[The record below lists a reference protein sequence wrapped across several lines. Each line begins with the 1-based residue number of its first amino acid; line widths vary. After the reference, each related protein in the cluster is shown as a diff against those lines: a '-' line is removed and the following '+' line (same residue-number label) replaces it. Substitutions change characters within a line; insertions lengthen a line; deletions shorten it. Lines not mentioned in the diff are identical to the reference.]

1 MTSQTEVDRILEEA
15 RSGGDW
21 IGANVEVDEAFLDRA
36 VQATLDQIGPIG
48 DGGGGPSSPPPPS
61 RTIFANPWMGW
72 IAGGC
77 LVAATVLAIYVARK
91 PSSEP
96 SEAQTVVVDGPS
108 PVTLA
113 DPVTVAKETP
123 NATMGAA
130 PLTDLQPVLDAPSEP
145 VEPEPLGATSKTDGT
160 AKGGE
165 CPKTARGPSAGELF
179 QQANAARTD
188 KQFDDARE
196 LYGRIVRVYPRAREA
211 AMARISLGRLE
222 LEHFDRP
229 KIALEHFEAYLD
241 GSGSKPL
248 AGEALVGCAR
258 ALQELGDAKGETAA
272 WQELLSEH
280 PDSAH
285 AERAQRRLAELSG
298 G

>member
-1 MTSQTEVDRILEEA
+1 MTARTEVDRILEEG
-15 RSGGDW
+15 RSGADW

-36 VQATLDQIGPIG
+36 VQATLDQIGPVG
-48 DGGGGPSSPPPPS
+48 GGGGGPSSPPPPS
-61 RTIFANPWMGW
+61 HAILAKPWMGW

-77 LVAATVLAIYVARK
+77 LVAATVLAIYAARK

-96 SEAQTVVVDGPS
+96 SEAQTVAVDGPLL
-108 PVTLA
+108 VTPA
-113 DPVTVAKETP
+113 DPVTVAKEVP
-123 NATMGAA
+123 SATMPAA
-130 PLTDLQPVLDAPSEP
+130 PPTDLQPVLDAPSEP
-145 VEPEPLGATSKTDGT
+145 IEPEPLGATSKT
-160 AKGGE
+160 
-165 CPKTARGPSAGELF
+165 ARGPNASELF
-179 QQANAARTD
+179 QQANAARTN

-196 LYGRIVRVYPRAREA
+196 LYGQIVRVYPRAREA
-211 AMARISLGRLE
+211 SMARISLGRLE

-241 GSGSKPL
+241 GSGSESL
-248 AGEALVGCAR
+248 AGEALVGRAR
-258 ALQELGDAKGETAA
+258 ALQELGDAKGEAAA

-285 AERAQRRLAELSG
+285 AERAQRRLFELAG

>member
-1 MTSQTEVDRILEEA
+1 MTAQTEVDRILEA
-15 RSGGDW
+15 GRSGADW

-36 VQATLDQIGPIG
+36 VQATLDQLGPVG
-48 DGGGGPSSPPPPS
+48 GGGGGPSSPPPPS
-61 RTIFANPWMGW
+61 LAIFAKPWMGW
-72 IAGGC
+72 IVGGC
-77 LVAATVLAIYVARK
+77 VGGAAVLGIYAAQK

-96 SEAQTVVVDGPS
+96 SEAQTVAVDGPS
-108 PVTLA
+108 LVTPA
-113 DPVTVAKETP
+113 DPVTVAKQAP
-123 NATMGAA
+123 NATMRAAPATDSPA
-130 PLTDLQPVLDAPSEP
+130 PLTGADNLNEVLDAPSEP
-145 VEPEPLGATSKTDGT
+145 VEPEPLGAASK
-160 AKGGE
+160 A
-165 CPKTARGPSAGELF
+165 ARVPSAGELF

-241 GSGSKPL
+241 GEGQKPL
-248 AGEALVGCAR
+248 AGEALVGRAR
-258 ALQELGDAKGETAA
+258 ALQELGDAKGEVAA
-272 WQELLSEH
+272 WRELLSEH

-285 AERAQRRLAELSG
+285 AERAQRRMAELSG

>member
-1 MTSQTEVDRILEEA
+1 MTSQSEVDRILEEG

-21 IGANVEVDEAFLDRA
+21 IGANVEVDEAFLERA
-36 VQATLDQIGPIG
+36 VQATLDQIGPVG

-61 RTIFANPWMGW
+61 RAIFANPWMGW

-96 SEAQTVVVDGPS
+96 SEAQTVFVDGPS
-108 PVTLA
+108 LVTPA

-130 PLTDLQPVLDAPSEP
+130 PPTALQPVLDAPSEP
-145 VEPEPLGATSKTDGT
+145 VEPEPLGATS
-160 AKGGE
+160 
-165 CPKTARGPSAGELF
+165 KTARGPSAGELF

-258 ALQELGDAKGETAA
+258 ALQELGEAKGETAA

-285 AERAQRRLAELSG
+285 AERAQRRLTELSG

>member
-21 IGANVEVDEAFLDRA
+21 IGAKVEVDEAFLDRA
-36 VQATLDQIGPIG
+36 VQATLDQIGPVG

-61 RTIFANPWMGW
+61 RAIFANPWMGW

-96 SEAQTVVVDGPS
+96 SEAQTVFVDGPS
-108 PVTLA
+108 LVTPADPVTLA
-113 DPVTVAKETP
+113 KKTP

-130 PLTDLQPVLDAPSEP
+130 PPTDLQPVLDAPSEP
-145 VEPEPLGATSKTDGT
+145 VEPEPLAATS
-160 AKGGE
+160 
-165 CPKTARGPSAGELF
+165 KTARGPSAGELF

-229 KIALEHFEAYLD
+229 NIALEHFEAYLD

-258 ALQELGDAKGETAA
+258 ALQELGDAKGEAAA

>member
-1 MTSQTEVDRILEEA
+1 MTARTEVDRILDA
-15 RSGGDW
+15 GRSGADW

-36 VQATLDQIGPIG
+36 VQATLDQIGPVG
-48 DGGGGPSSPPPPS
+48 GGGGGPSSPPPASPA
-61 RTIFANPWMGW
+61 IFAKPLMGW

-77 LVAATVLAIYVARK
+77 LVAATVLGISAAQK

-96 SEAQTVVVDGPS
+96 SEAQTVAVDGLSLVKP
-108 PVTLA
+108 A
-113 DPVTVAKETP
+113 NPVTVAMP
-123 NATMGAA
+123 AA
-130 PLTDLQPVLDAPSEP
+130 PPTDLQPVLDAPSEP
-145 VEPEPLGATSKTDGT
+145 VEPEPVGATSKT
-160 AKGGE
+160 
-165 CPKTARGPSAGELF
+165 ARRPSAGELF

-222 LEHFDRP
+222 LEHFNRP

-241 GSGSKPL
+241 GEGRKPL
-248 AGEALVGCAR
+248 AGEALVGRAR
-258 ALQELGDAKGETAA
+258 ALQELGDAKAEAAA

>member
-1 MTSQTEVDRILEEA
+1 MTARTEVDRILEEG
-15 RSGGDW
+15 RSGADW

-36 VQATLDQIGPIG
+36 VQATLDQIGPVG

-61 RTIFANPWMGW
+61 RAIFANPWMGW

-77 LVAATVLAIYVARK
+77 LVAATVLAIHK
-91 PSSEP
+91 PTSEP
-96 SEAQTVVVDGPS
+96 SEVQAVAVDGPS
-108 PVTLA
+108 LVTPA
-113 DPVTVAKETP
+113 DPVSVAKEAPNVTP
-123 NATMGAA
+123 TTDSPA
-130 PLTDLQPVLDAPSEP
+130 PLTGADDFQPVLDAPSEP
-145 VEPEPLGATSKTDGT
+145 VEPEPLGATSKT
-160 AKGGE
+160 AKG
-165 CPKTARGPSAGELF
+165 PNAGELF
-179 QQANAARTD
+179 QQANAARTN

-196 LYGRIVRVYPRAREA
+196 LYGRIVRVHPRAREA

-229 KIALEHFEAYLD
+229 KIALRHFEAYLD
-241 GSGSKPL
+241 GKGQKPL
-248 AGEALVGCAR
+248 AGEALVGRAR
-258 ALQELGDAKGETAA
+258 ALQELGDAKGEAAA

-285 AERAQRRLAELSG
+285 AERAQRRLTELSG